1 MNWMTDKSEYLTTKL
16 EYSGSSAS
24 WSAEG
29 NLLANTVTS
38 VPSGAVGSPWIV
50 SYSVN
55 GYVADHNGSLNLNY
69 LDRDLSARVDSDGRF
84 SVSAGNNWTKP
95 IVIDY
100 VIQQGNSTLASQA
113 IITSGK
119 LPQTPDVLPPAHYI
133 GNNPS
138 GIAGHAREGTETGNK
153 LVSFTVK
160 TADGQT
166 ASHAAGSIVDLAGGI
181 GTLQMR
187 ADGSF
192 EFKPKAGYTGD
203 VPEITTTV
211 LDANGKAFTG
221 TLQLSQQSADSAEGS
236 RSVLTA

>member
-160 TADGQT
+160 PPTAKPPAMPPAVSLIWPVASALCKYAPTALSNSNRKPAIPVMYPKSPPRFWMQT
-166 ASHAAGSIVDLAGGI
+166 AKRLPAPSS
-181 GTLQMR
+181 
-187 ADGSF
+187 
-192 EFKPKAGYTGD
+192 
-203 VPEITTTV
+203 
-211 LDANGKAFTG
+211 
-221 TLQLSQQSADSAEGS
+221 
-236 RSVLTA
+236 